1 MIKHD
6 ELGPEKLIEVYDPKT
21 KMVGF
26 LVIDNTWLGVAKGG
40 LRMTPNVSL
49 DEVFHLARTMTYK
62 NALAE
67 LPFGGGKAGIIADV
81 KGISFKEKIEK
92 VKAFSRAIKNVT
104 PSLYITGPD
113 VGTTEKDMAAF
124 VQANGSLKSATGK
137 PAKMCVKPGEA
148 CGIPHEFGS
157 TGFGVVESTLEG
169 LDFLGEEVKGKSVA
183 VAGFGNVG
191 TYAANLLHK
200 EGAKIVA
207 ISDSGGTTYDPKGLD
222 IQKVFD
228 VKKERKTVAENPSG
242 KKLDR
247 KDIFGLPVDILIPA
261 ALGRVITDKNVG
273 GIKAKM
279 VVEAANLAVREDAE
293 IVLFKKDILV
303 IPDIIANA
311 GGVISSY
318 AEYRG
323 YNPKQMFEMVKR
335 KIRRNTKMIL
345 EKAKKEKET
354 PRESALKLARERLTE
369 AKNQNN
375 NFTHPKEELDR

>member
-6 ELGPEKLIEVYDPKT
+6 DFGPEKLIEVYDSKT
-21 KMVGF
+21 KMVGY

-49 DEVFHLARTMTYK
+49 DEVYHLARTMTYK

-67 LPFGGGKAGIIADV
+67 LPFGGGKAGIRGDV
-81 KGISFKEKIEK
+81 KSLSAQEKLEL

-104 PSLYITGPD
+104 PSLYVTGPD
-113 VGTTEKDMAAF
+113 VGTTKEEMAAF
-124 VQANGSLKSATGK
+124 VEANGSLKSATGK
-137 PAKMCVKPGEA
+137 PAEMCVKPGEE

-169 LDFLGEEVKGKSVA
+169 LNFLGEKIKGKSVA

-191 TYAANLLHK
+191 TYVVDLLFK

-207 ISDSGGTTYDPKGLD
+207 ISDSGGTTYDSKGLD
-222 IQKVFD
+222 IKKIFA
-228 VKKERKTVAENPSG
+228 VKKENGTVAANPTG

-247 KDIFGLPVDILIPA
+247 KDIFNLPVDILIPA
-261 ALGRVITDKNVG
+261 ALGGVITDENVAEV
-273 GIKAKM
+273 KAKLI
-279 VVEAANLAVREDAE
+279 VEAANLAVREDAE
-293 IVLFKKDILV
+293 IKLFKRDILV

-323 YNPKQMFEMVKR
+323 YNPKQMFQMVKR
-335 KIRRNTKMIL
+335 KIRKNTKMIL

-354 PRESALKLARERLTE
+354 PRESALKLAKERLFR
-369 AKNQNN
+369 AKK
-375 NFTHPKEELDR
+375 PSR